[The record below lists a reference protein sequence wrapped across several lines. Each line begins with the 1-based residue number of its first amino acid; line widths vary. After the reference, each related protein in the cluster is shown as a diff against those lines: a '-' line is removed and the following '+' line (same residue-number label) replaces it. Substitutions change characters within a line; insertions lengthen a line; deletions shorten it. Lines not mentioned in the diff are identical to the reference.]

1 MSFVTERELLQD
13 LIYSFQGIEG
23 RFLRKEPGGLG
34 FTIDPKSGKNLTPN
48 QRGLVERLVGM
59 SFLHNQ
65 LKQYCDN
72 NEEQGGVICFAL
84 IAIFREELS
93 NYYKTVAL
101 LQTYLKPSLSS
112 DSPHMSLRKA
122 LVYIYEHRIRF
133 EWLAYI
139 AEQCNEKKGGALIT
153 AVHGFLQHG
162 SKSAQEVV

>member
-1 MSFVTERELLQD
+1 
-13 LIYSFQGIEG
+13 
-23 RFLRKEPGGLG
+23 
-34 FTIDPKSGKNLTPN
+34 
-48 QRGLVERLVGM
+48 M

-72 NEEQGGVICFAL
+72 NEEQGGVICSAL
-84 IAIFREELS
+84 IAILREELS

-101 LQTYLKPSLSS
+101 LQTYLKPSSS
-112 DSPHMSLRKA
+112 SSELPQMTLRKA

-162 SKSAQEVV
+162 SKSAQEVRYICY